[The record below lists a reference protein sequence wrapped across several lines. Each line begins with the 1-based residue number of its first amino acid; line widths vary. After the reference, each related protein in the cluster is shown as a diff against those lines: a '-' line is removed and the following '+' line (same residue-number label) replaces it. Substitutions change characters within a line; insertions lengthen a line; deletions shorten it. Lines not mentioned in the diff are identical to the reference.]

1 MSSTPKTPGG
11 ADAARADGAG
21 AAVLLPIRMLHD
33 RLLIRIDG
41 EAAERRSAAGIL
53 IPATAAVG
61 RRMAWALVVA
71 VGEHV
76 RQVEVGDR
84 VLYDPEQTAE
94 ATVQGVDYL
103 LLRERDIHA
112 VAQPEGTAE
121 GTGLYL

>member
-1 MSSTPKTPGG
+1 VSPTPPRPDPARGTDP
-11 ADAARADGAG
+11 AVAAP
-21 AAVLLPIRMLHD
+21 LPIKMLHD

-61 RRMAWALVVA
+61 RRMAWATVVA

-84 VLYDPEQTAE
+84 VLYDPEHTAE
-94 ATVQGVDYL
+94 AEVQGVDYL

>member
-1 MSSTPKTPGG
+1 MSSTPPNPA
-11 ADAARADGAG
+11 ADAARGAS
-21 AAVLLPIRMLHD
+21 APTPAKLPIRMLHD
-33 RLLIRIDG
+33 RLLIRLDG
-41 EAAERRSAAGIL
+41 EAAERRSAAGIF

-61 RRMAWALVVA
+61 RRMAWATVVA

-76 RQVEVGDR
+76 RQVAVGDR

-94 ATVQGVDYL
+94 AEVQGVDYL

-112 VAQPEGTAE
+112 VAQPEGAAE

>member
-1 MSSTPKTPGG
+1 VSPTSPKPDRARGTDSVVPTP
-11 ADAARADGAG
+11 
-21 AAVLLPIRMLHD
+21 LPIKMLHD

-41 EAAERRSAAGIL
+41 EAAERHSAAGLL
-53 IPATAAVG
+53 IPATVAVG
-61 RRMAWALVVA
+61 KRMAWATVVA

-76 RQVEVGDR
+76 RQVAVGDR

-94 ATVQGVDYL
+94 AEVHGVDYL

>member
-1 MSSTPKTPGG
+1 VSPTPHRPDPARGTDP
-11 ADAARADGAG
+11 AVAAP
-21 AAVLLPIRMLHD
+21 LPIKMLHD

-61 RRMAWALVVA
+61 RRMAWATVVA

-94 ATVQGVDYL
+94 AEVQGVDYL